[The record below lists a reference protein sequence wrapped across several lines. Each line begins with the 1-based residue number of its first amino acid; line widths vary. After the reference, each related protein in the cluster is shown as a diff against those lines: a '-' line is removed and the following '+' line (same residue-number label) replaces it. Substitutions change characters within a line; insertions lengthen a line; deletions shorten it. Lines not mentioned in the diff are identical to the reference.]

1 MRRGGTERG
10 ERESAR
16 RRITPEKGA
25 APSQNFKRAPK
36 KGRISALQLSAPSG
50 NPLRDLSV
58 NH

>member
-1 MRRGGTERG
+1 MRWDRTERG

-25 APSQNFKRAPK
+25 APSQNLKRTTK